1 MRHQSSSGREARLML
16 PLVLH
21 LLQAPSAPTP
31 GPTPPLRA
39 SPAPGADAGS
49 IAAARAAFAA
59 GWRGVP
65 LGALLPWAGQ
75 MLSRLGEGEGEVLA
89 APLEELGRW

>member
-1 MRHQSSSGREARLML
+1 MRHQSASGREARLML

-21 LLQAPSAPTP
+21 LMQDPAAPSPGPTPLLRAPSAP
-31 GPTPPLRA
+31 A
-39 SPAPGADAGS
+39 APA
-49 IAAARAAFAA
+49 AAARAAFAA

-89 APLEELGRW
+89 APLEELAKR